1 MVKNHKAKGIRGE
14 RELIHLFNDAGWSAI
29 RVAGSGSSQYPSPDI
44 VAGNA
49 ARRVAIE
56 CKVTKERKKYFEK
69 EEIEQLQFF
78 SKRFGAEGWV
88 GIKFPKEPWHFLR
101 IESLESVGNSYV
113 VSVEQAKEKGVVLE
127 TFMRL

>member
-69 EEIEQLQFF
+69 GEIEQLQFF

-113 VSVEQAKEKGVVLE
+113 VSVEQAKEKGVILE
-127 TFMRL
+127 MFMRL